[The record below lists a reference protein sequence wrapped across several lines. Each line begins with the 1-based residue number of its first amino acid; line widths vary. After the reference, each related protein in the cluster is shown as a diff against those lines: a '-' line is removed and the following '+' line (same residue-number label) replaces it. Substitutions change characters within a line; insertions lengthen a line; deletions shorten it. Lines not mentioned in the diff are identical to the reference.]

1 MGSGIDN
8 GTVYDLEIYNGEVIA
23 GGNFT
28 MAGGASVVH
37 VARFDGVSWAPL
49 GTGPTGGSGSGW
61 VHALA
66 SYGGLLYA
74 GGDFAFA
81 GSISANGI
89 ASWNGSAWAR
99 VGTGAGGVTTRTG
112 LRGSVRSLN
121 EVGGL
126 LVVGGSFAFAGG
138 LSANCIARWN
148 GATWSAMGAGMN
160 GVVHATCSGSSGGT
174 ILAGGLF
181 ANADGSLVNNIAEW
195 NGTSWSAL
203 NSGTGTL
210 GVNASVNAM
219 VPYGGNFI
227 VGGGFTAAGGASMS
241 RITQW
246 TGSSWTPLG
255 NGVGNG
261 APIVVDALTRLAN
274 GDVIAGGSF
283 VLAGGVAVYNIA
295 RWNGVA
301 WSPLGLGL
309 NSWGY
314 AVTSLPNGD
323 TIVGGIFGAAGGA
336 SASSIARWSGS
347 AWSSMGT
354 GMNNAVQALTAIPG
368 GDVVAGG
375 SFTVA
380 GGQSA
385 NYVARWNGSTWSPFG
400 GGTNGAV
407 QALVVMPSG
416 DLVAGGSFTTADGQN
431 ANRIARWNGSSWSA
445 IGLGMDAAVQALA
458 VMPNGDL
465 VAGGSFTTADGQS
478 ANRIARWNGSSWS
491 AFGLGMEAAVQA
503 LAVMPNGD
511 LVAGGSFTTADGQS
525 ANRIARWN
533 GSSWS
538 AFGLGMNAAVQALA
552 VMPTGD
558 LVAGGSFNTAGGQ
571 GANFIARWSVSG
583 WSALDSGTDHHVAG
597 LTTKQDGT
605 VVAAGRFTHAGGNVT
620 AFVAHL
626 SSNCPASSSA
636 YGAGSAGAGGPN
648 ILIPTSLPWLGA
660 VMRSTATGMPTN
672 GFAVEVLGWSQAAT
686 PLSVFT
692 PLGYPGSTVWVSLDF
707 TKMHMPT
714 AGVVVTSLV
723 VPTNL
728 NLVGVAI
735 HQQILSVDITPFG
748 ILGIST
754 SNALTHT
761 FGVL

>member
-1 MGSGIDN
+1 
-8 GTVYDLEIYNGEVIA
+8 
-23 GGNFT
+23 
-28 MAGGASVVH
+28 
-37 VARFDGVSWAPL
+37 
-49 GTGPTGGSGSGW
+49 
-61 VHALA
+61 
-66 SYGGLLYA
+66 
-74 GGDFAFA
+74 
-81 GSISANGI
+81 
-89 ASWNGSAWAR
+89 
-99 VGTGAGGVTTRTG
+99 
-112 LRGSVRSLN
+112 
-121 EVGGL
+121 
-126 LVVGGSFAFAGG
+126 
-138 LSANCIARWN
+138 
-148 GATWSAMGAGMN
+148 MGAGMN

-491 AFGLGMEAAVQA
+491 AFGLGMNAAVQA
-503 LAVMPNGD
+503 LAVMPN
-511 LVAGGSFTTADGQS
+511 
-525 ANRIARWN
+525 
-533 GSSWS
+533 
-538 AFGLGMNAAVQALA
+538 
-552 VMPTGD
+552 GD

-605 VVAAGRFTHAGGNVT
+605 VVAAGRFTHAGGNVA

-707 TKMHMPT
+707 TRMHMPT